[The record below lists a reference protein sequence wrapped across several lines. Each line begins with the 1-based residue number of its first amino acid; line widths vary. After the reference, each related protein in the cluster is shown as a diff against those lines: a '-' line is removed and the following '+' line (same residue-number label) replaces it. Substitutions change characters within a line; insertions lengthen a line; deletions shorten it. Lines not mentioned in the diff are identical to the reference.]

1 MPSVQVNPL
10 QVSNM
15 SNRFF
20 GIVTLSATMLLSS
33 QSFAL
38 AGPPF
43 INDSSKGSSWTS
55 NLNPTNWSWPKPPW
69 SGEPAR
75 IKKKSPGM
83 MSSANQAAKNGWNK
97 TKNALNPAKM
107 FPSSSKSSSS
117 SSSSSSQPSTISDE
131 SKPGFFGGMF
141 SKEEP
146 KKINTVNDF
155 LKQPM
160 PQ

>member
-1 MPSVQVNPL
+1 
-10 QVSNM
+10 M
-15 SNRFF
+15 SNRLF
-20 GIVTLSATMLLSS
+20 GIVTLSAAMLLSS
-33 QSFAL
+33 QSFAI

-43 INDSSKGSSWTS
+43 INDSSNGSSWTS
-55 NLNPTNWSWPKPPW
+55 NLNPANWKLPKPPW
-69 SGEPAR
+69 SSEPAR

-83 MSSANQAAKNGWNK
+83 MSSANQAAKNGWQK

-107 FPSSSKSSSS
+107 FPSSSKSSSG
-117 SSSSSSQPSTISDE
+117 SSSSSQPSTISDE